1 MPHLRRR
8 WPPDVRGAGPPRV
21 RGHSRHLALLRLRSA
36 RAGAPRFAGRDPE
49 HGARALYRRC
59 AGHDEVQNRVE
70 RAERAD
76 SIADRS
82 TDDGRADGGAVLRAD
97 AAADGGAVRC
107 ALALADDSAHPVAHD
122 TACPV
127 AHGAR
132 TDAAALPG
140 VDACTD

>member
-21 RGHSRHLALLRLRSA
+21 RGHSRRLALLRLRSA

-59 AGHDEVQNRVE
+59 AGHDEVQDRVE

-76 SIADRS
+76 SIANRA

-97 AAADGGAVRC
+97 AATDGGAVRC
-107 ALALADDSAHPVAHD
+107 ADDSACPVTHGALADESARPVADD

-127 AHGAR
+127 A
-132 TDAAALPG
+132 
-140 VDACTD
+140 